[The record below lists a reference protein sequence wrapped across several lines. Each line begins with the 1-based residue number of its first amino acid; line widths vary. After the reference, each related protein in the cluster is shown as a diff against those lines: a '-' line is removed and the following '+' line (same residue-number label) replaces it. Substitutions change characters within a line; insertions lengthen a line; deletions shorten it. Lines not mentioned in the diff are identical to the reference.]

1 MNLSKKLIIGILG
14 ILMFLVMI
22 FLALRSY
29 TNPETLGGFSSDTS
43 PTIIAIGDTHL
54 SVPQNIIRFHEQR
67 ENPALSKLDLFIQW
81 PSIKGFT
88 KEDAAVFQNIN
99 RASELIFITL
109 EVGEPFNSSQQKLRE
124 LYRRFFTKAPWRGP
138 AGLIGNE
145 LDSSSGY
152 LSEDV
157 LYTKHSDDLFLTRCL
172 QEGKTDTDNLLPTC
186 IYEFTLGDRVN
197 VYVRFH
203 RSHLSEWKVLDE
215 RVKRLLA
222 TMRTTN

>member
-1 MNLSKKLIIGILG
+1 MALTKKIIIGILG
-14 ILMFLVMI
+14 VLIFLVVV
-22 FLALRSY
+22 FAALRSY
-29 TNPETLGGFSSDTS
+29 TNPETLGGFSSDTAPIS
-43 PTIIAIGDTHL
+43 IAIGDTRM
-54 SVPQNIIRFHEQR
+54 SVPQNIIRFRDQR
-67 ENPALSKLDLFIQW
+67 ESSALSKLDSFIQW
-81 PSIKGFT
+81 PSVKGFT
-88 KEDAAVFQNIN
+88 KEDAATFQNIN

-124 LYRRFFTKAPWRGP
+124 LYRRFFSKSPWRGP

-157 LYTKHSDDLFLTRCL
+157 LYAKHDDDLFLTRCL
-172 QEGKTDTDNLLPTC
+172 QEDKSDTDNLLPTC
-186 IYEFTLGDRVN
+186 IYEFTLGDGVN

-203 RSHLSEWKVLDE
+203 RSHLSEWKILDE